1 MSAVAEPVPG
11 TDAPVDPAARPTV
24 RLERAGPVLVITL
37 DRPAVKNAVNL
48 ALATELAGALH
59 ELDATPELAVGVL
72 TGAGSTFCAGMDL
85 SAFLAGERPS
95 VPGRG
100 FAGLVERPPA
110 TPLIAAVEGYALAGG
125 FEIALACDLVVA
137 SSTAV
142 FGLPEVT
149 RSLVAAGG
157 GLLRLPERI
166 PYHLAMEWALTGR
179 RVPAEEAFAARL
191 VSRVTPPGEA
201 LSGALELAAQIAA
214 NGPLAVR
221 ATKQVLSSARDWS
234 TEDAFDQQRRITEPV
249 RASED
254 ALEGALA
261 FKERRTPVWR
271 GR

>member
-1 MSAVAEPVPG
+1 MSAAVEPVPG
-11 TDAPVDPAARPTV
+11 ADALVTTTPTPTV
-24 RLERAGPVLVITL
+24 RLERVGAVLVITL
-37 DRPAVKNAVNL
+37 DRPEVRNAVNL
-48 ALATELAGALH
+48 ALATELAAALD
-59 ELDATPELAVGVL
+59 ELDESPELAVGVL

-95 VPGRG
+95 LPGRG

-137 SSTAV
+137 SSAAV
-142 FGLPEVT
+142 FGLPEVK

-191 VSRVTPPGEA
+191 VSRLTEPGEA
-201 LSGALELAAQIAA
+201 LAGALQLAAQIAE
-214 NGPLAVR
+214 NGPLAVS
-221 ATKQVLSSARDWS
+221 ATKQVLSRARDWTTAES
-234 TEDAFDQQRRITEPV
+234 FDQQRRITEPV

-254 ALEGALA
+254 AREGALA
-261 FKERRTPVWR
+261 FKERRAPVWR